1 MAFCLI
7 FFVLVF
13 GLIFNFFSREGFAP
27 PPSRVAPTVA
37 SQGGGGGPE
46 GAKMALGLA
55 CGQGWWRS
63 CSAAAIFPRGGRRP
77 VCREAGREPEPR
89 SPRGPQGAVDGA
101 RAAIATPDPK
111 AGSLGWAQRGG
122 GALLSIF
129 CLRPKTVGCGR
140 LPGCT
145 GSVPDALQ
153 PAGFFSFDLGLNGL
167 VFQAPA
173 EGRVL
178 RPLTLSPG
186 LLGLGSQF
194 IKPTTGPVCLP
205 CSSWTL
211 RFIRLCLVGCIV
223 KQSGEY
229 LVQIVGT

>member
-1 MAFCLI
+1 MAFESGFL
-7 FFVLVF
+7 L
-13 GLIFNFFSREGFAP
+13 NFFLFLSLVLFLTFLAERASRS

-37 SQGGGGGPE
+37 SQGGGGGRRALRWRWAWPAARAG
-46 GAKMALGLA
+46 GAVA
-55 CGQGWWRS
+55 
-63 CSAAAIFPRGGRRP
+63 RRP
-77 VCREAGREPEPR
+77 PSSLAAGGALCAGRQAGSR

-153 PAGFFSFDLGLNGL
+153 PAGFFSFDLGLDGL

-173 EGRVL
+173 DL
-178 RPLTLSPG
+178 LLCPLDYWG
-186 LLGLGSQF
+186 
-194 IKPTTGPVCLP
+194 
-205 CSSWTL
+205 
-211 RFIRLCLVGCIV
+211 
-223 KQSGEY
+223 
-229 LVQIVGT
+229 

>member
-1 MAFCLI
+1 
-7 FFVLVF
+7 
-13 GLIFNFFSREGFAP
+13 
-27 PPSRVAPTVA
+27 
-37 SQGGGGGPE
+37 
-46 GAKMALGLA
+46 MALGLA

-129 CLRPKTVGCGR
+129 CLGPKTVGCGR

-153 PAGFFSFDLGLNGL
+153 PAGFFSFDLGLDSL

-178 RPLTLSPG
+178 RPLTLSMLLLDSSFYPFMFSWLYCKTVRRIPG
-186 LLGLGSQF
+186 SDCGNVTVASNF
-194 IKPTTGPVCLP
+194 WFGP
-205 CSSWTL
+205 S
-211 RFIRLCLVGCIV
+211 
-223 KQSGEY
+223 
-229 LVQIVGT
+229 